1 MLFISCYKV
10 ILFLRFQIFCQGFIG
25 YVEERLNKN
34 AKVNFKIYGVTE
46 WQIIVIILDRVQ
58 RQLLLVD
65 YRAN

>member
-1 MLFISCYKV
+1 MLFILCYKV
-10 ILFLRFQIFCQGFIG
+10 ILFLRCLIFCQGFTG
-25 YVEERLNKN
+25 YVEKRLNKN